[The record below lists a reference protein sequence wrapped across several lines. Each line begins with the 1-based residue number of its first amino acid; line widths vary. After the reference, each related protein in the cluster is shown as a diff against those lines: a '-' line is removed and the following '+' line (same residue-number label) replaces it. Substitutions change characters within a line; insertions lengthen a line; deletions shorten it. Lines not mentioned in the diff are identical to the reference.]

1 MYRLLKYS
9 FKASVL
15 ALLMLSFSCATYH
28 QGIREYYTDLENQD
42 YKAAFRKI
50 DHNRLLNKKRNE
62 LLLLLEKGKVAHMM
76 GDYETSNRYFNEADY
91 FFEDVKTSASD
102 VIMGTIMNP
111 MMQTYRGEPFEKFML
126 HYYKALNYLFL
137 GKPQEAI
144 VEARRIELSNYSQ
157 ADRSSK
163 YSNDALGLILQGII
177 YEYAGDINNS
187 FIAYR
192 NAADLF
198 LKNDSRYYGVEL
210 PLQLKKDLL
219 RTAYL
224 NGFQTEY
231 QYYQQRFNMEYN
243 KEEDPAG
250 GCLVLFWENGK
261 IPVKVEEDLFFSMIS
276 DASGNYFFTDSR
288 GLYRIPFDHHYTR
301 SDLKLSD
308 LRMIRVAFPRYE
320 DQPHRYR
327 NGIIEKDSLVFEF
340 EKAEDMNTLARK
352 TLQER
357 FLKEAG
363 KALSRLAVKKITE
376 ELVRPKD
383 DDTSSNKAL
392 KEALFIGLQ
401 LFNAASEK
409 ADTRHWQSL
418 PEVISYSRIPLQ
430 TGTNTVSVKLDGN
443 LVRQFSVEGNGR
455 LQVRNFSTF

>member
-1 MYRLLKYS
+1 
-9 FKASVL
+9 
-15 ALLMLSFSCATYH
+15 MLSFSCATYH
-28 QGIREYYTDLENQD
+28 QGTREFYTDLENQD

-50 DHNRLLNKKRNE
+50 DHNRLLKKKRNE
-62 LLLLLEKGKVAHMM
+62 LLMLLEKGKLAHLM

-91 FFEDVKTSASD
+91 FFEDVKTSAQD
-102 VIMGTIMNP
+102 ILLGTVMNP

-126 HYYKALNYLFL
+126 HYYKALNYLAL
-137 GKPQEAI
+137 GMPGEAI
-144 VEARRIELSNYSQ
+144 VEARRIEISNYSQ

-177 YEYAGDINNS
+177 YEHAGDINNA

-210 PLQLKKDLL
+210 PHQLKKDLL

-224 NGFQTEY
+224 NGFQSEL
-231 QYYQQRFNMEYN
+231 QYYQVRFNMDYQYQ
-243 KEEDPAG
+243 EDPG
-250 GCLVLFWENGK
+250 GCLVVFWENGRV
-261 IPVKVEEDLFFSMIS
+261 PVKVEEDLFFSLTR
-276 DASGNYFFTDSR
+276 DASGSFFLTDSR
-288 GLYRIPFDHHYTR
+288 GLYRFPFDHHYTR
-301 SDLKLSD
+301 RSDLRLSD
-308 LRMIRVAFPRYE
+308 LSMFRVAFPRYE
-320 DQPHRYR
+320 DQPLRYR
-327 NGIIEKDSLVFEF
+327 SGIAEVNNRVYNF

-363 KALSRLAVKKITE
+363 KAVSRLAVKKITE

-401 LFNAASEK
+401 IFNTASEK

-418 PEVISYSRIPLQ
+418 PEAISYSRIPLQ
-430 TGTNTVSVKLDGN
+430 PGTNSVTVKLDGI
-443 LVRQFSVEGNGR
+443 VAREFSIEGTGK